1 MYILF
6 AKLFMIKRLNIII
19 LFTIVAFSFV
29 GASFAQ
35 NGKRGDYGSDP
46 LTIFE
51 TVVDESNGA
60 GYEIQET
67 ALDWI
72 NDRQWPYAEA
82 YKISNTLDYVRQN
95 MDPYLQWIIYAWL
108 VLATISIIYS
118 WFLLVTNSIHK
129 QWDRTKIKTNI
140 MYTLLWVFMLS
151 WFYFVIKIMVAL
163 ITSVFGWSWWD
174 TWY

>member
-1 MYILF
+1 LLM
-6 AKLFMIKRLNIII
+6 
-19 LFTIVAFSFV
+19 IVAFTFV

-35 NGKRGDYGSDP
+35 NGKRGDYWSDP

-72 NDRQWPYAEA
+72 TDQQWPYARS

-163 ITSVFGWSWWD
+163 ITSIFGWSWWD